1 MIARVLPDVPA
12 LSSKTFDYLV
22 PERLRDQV
30 RVGTMVRVELHG
42 RRIGGWVVDVV
53 DEAATAH
60 TLKPIAKV
68 TGWGPSADV
77 IDLARWA
84 AWRWAGRVTAFLGTA
99 SPSHAVPTLPRS
111 GDRRPSTPPITQ
123 SLAGPGSDLAD
134 EAWAKAPAI
143 VRWPPGTD
151 VFPLVLG
158 ACRLGPALVLSPS
171 IDAATHLGLRLRR
184 AGVPV
189 AIMPRDW
196 ALAAAGGCTVVGAR
210 AAAWAPAPDLAAV
223 VVLDEHDES
232 YAEERAPTWNARD
245 VAVERAARAG
255 VPFVLASP
263 TPSLEALTLVDVAP
277 LVVPTRRAERDG
289 WPLIDVVDR
298 RRDDPSTGLYSR
310 RLVELLRSGRRVVCV
325 LNRKGRARLLA
336 CHACGELAR
345 CETCGA
351 AVEQRDDALTC
362 RACGTTRPVVCIA
375 CGSTRMRTLR
385 PGVSKVR
392 DELEALAGVPVG
404 EVTGDDP
411 TRDWVIGPAGTAQ
424 SPNLVV
430 VGTEAVLH
438 RVDHADAVAFLDFDQ
453 ELLAPR
459 YRAAEEA
466 MALLV
471 RAARVTGSRANGG
484 RILVQTRLP
493 KHEAIEAA
501 LHADPSRVSAAEAE
515 RRRAL
520 QYPPFSAM
528 AVVSGEAA
536 EGFVA
541 ELGRPAGVTV
551 LGPTDHRWL
560 VRAPDHATLCGALAA
575 TRRPPGR
582 LRVEVDPLRL

>member
-22 PERLRDQV
+22 PERFRDQV
-30 RVGTMVRVELHG
+30 RVGTIVRVDLHR

-53 DEAATAH
+53 DTPSPAVDAAA
-60 TLKPIAKV
+60 LKSIAKV
-68 TGWGPSADV
+68 TGWGPSGDV
-77 IDLARWA
+77 MDLARWA

-99 SPSHAVPTLPRS
+99 SPLRAVPSLPPPS
-111 GDRRPSTPPITQ
+111 PRPAHLPDGAARVETS
-123 SLAGPGSDLAD
+123 AV
-134 EAWAKAPAI
+134 
-143 VRWPPGTD
+143 VRLPPGAD
-151 VFPLVLG
+151 VYPLVLG
-158 ACRLGPALVLSPS
+158 ACRLGPALVLAPS
-171 IDAATHLGLRLRR
+171 VDTATHLGLRLRR

-196 ALAAAGGCTVVGAR
+196 AHAAAGGCTVVGAR

-223 VVLDEHDES
+223 VVIDEHDEA

-255 VPFVLASP
+255 VPVVLVSP
-263 TPSLEALTLVDVAP
+263 MPSNEALALADVAP

-298 RRDDPSTGLYSR
+298 RRDDPGTGLYSR
-310 RLVELLRSGRRVVCV
+310 RLVDLLRSGRRVVCV

-345 CETCGA
+345 CEPCGA
-351 AVEQRDDALTC
+351 AVEQREDALTC

-385 PGVSKVR
+385 PGVSKIR
-392 DELEALAGVPVG
+392 DDLEALAGVAAA
-404 EVTGDDP
+404 EVTGDGGVADAP
-411 TRDWVIGPAGTAQ
+411 
-424 SPNLVV
+424 VV

-471 RAARVTGSRANGG
+471 RAARVTGPRTNGG
-484 RILVQTRLP
+484 RVLVQTRLP
-493 KHEAIEAA
+493 KHEVIEGA
-501 LHADPSRVSAAEAE
+501 LHADPSRVSAAEAA

-520 QYPPFSAM
+520 GYPPFAAM

-541 ELGRPAGVTV
+541 QLGRPPGVVV
-551 LGPTDHRWL
+551 LGPTDGRWL
-560 VRAPDHATLCGALAA
+560 LRAPDHAALCDALAA
-575 TRRPPGR
+575 TPRPSGR

>member
-1 MIARVLPDVPA
+1 LIARVLPDVPA

-22 PERLRDQV
+22 PEPVRDQV
-30 RVGTMVRVELHG
+30 RVGTVVRVELHG

-53 DEAATAH
+53 DAASAAVDAGA
-60 TLKPIAKV
+60 LKPIAKV

-99 SPSHAVPTLPRS
+99 SPDRATPRL
-111 GDRRPSTPPITQ
+111 GDWPGAERPITQ
-123 SLAGPGSDLAD
+123 SLAGPGTDLAD
-134 EAWAKAPAI
+134 EAWAKAPSV

-171 IDAATHLGLRLRR
+171 IDTATHLGLRLRR

-196 ALAAAGGCTVVGAR
+196 ARAAAGGCAVVGAR

-223 VVLDEHDES
+223 VVLDEHDEA

-263 TPSLEALTLVDVAP
+263 APSLEALALADVAP
-277 LVVPTRRAERDG
+277 LVVPSRRVERDG

-310 RLVELLRSGRRVVCV
+310 RLVDLLRSGRRVVCV

-351 AVEQRDDALTC
+351 AVEQREDTLVC
-362 RACGTTRPVVCIA
+362 RACGTTRPVVCSA

-392 DELEALAGVPVG
+392 EDLEALAGVPVS
-404 EVTGDDP
+404 EVTGDGGIAD
-411 TRDWVIGPAGTAQ
+411 AQ
-424 SPNLVV
+424 VT

-438 RVDHADAVAFLDFDQ
+438 RADHADAVAFLDFDQ

-471 RAARVTGSRANGG
+471 RAARVTGPRLGGG
-484 RILVQTRLP
+484 RVLVQTRLP
-493 KHEAIEAA
+493 KHEVIEGA
-501 LHADPSRVSAAEAE
+501 LHADASRVSAAETE

-520 QYPPFSAM
+520 GYPPFAAM

-536 EGFVA
+536 DAFVA
-541 ELGRPAGVTV
+541 HLARPAGVAV
-551 LGPTDHRWL
+551 VGPTDGRWL
-560 VRAPDHATLCGALAA
+560 VRAPDHETLCGALAE
-575 TRRPPGR
+575 TPRPPGR
-582 LRVEVDPLRL
+582 LRIEVDPLRL

>member
-53 DEAATAH
+53 DEPATAH
-60 TLKPIAKV
+60 TLKAIAKV

-84 AWRWAGRVTAFLGTA
+84 AWRWAGRVTAFVGTA
-99 SPSHAVPTLPRS
+99 SPDRAVPSLPRL
-111 GDRRPSTPPITQ
+111 GDWPASARPITQ
-123 SLAGPGSDLAD
+123 SLAGVGADLAD
-134 EAWAKAPAI
+134 EAWAKAPAV
-143 VRWPPGTD
+143 VRWPPGVD
-151 VFPLVLG
+151 LFPLVLG

-171 IDAATHLGLRLRR
+171 IDTATHLGLRLRR

-196 ALAAAGGCTVVGAR
+196 AGAAAGGCTVVGAR
-210 AAAWAPAPDLAAV
+210 AAAWAPVPDVAAV

-232 YAEERAPTWNARD
+232 YAEERAPTWNSRD

-263 TPSLEALTLVDVAP
+263 APSLEALTLDHVAP

-289 WPLIDVVDR
+289 WPLVDVVDR

-310 RLVELLRSGRRVVCV
+310 RLVDLLRSGRRVVCV

-351 AVEQRDDALTC
+351 AVEQRDDALMC
-362 RACGTTRPVVCIA
+362 RACGMTRPVVCIA

-385 PGVSKVR
+385 PGVSKIQE
-392 DELEALAGVPVG
+392 ELEALAGVPVA
-404 EVTGDDP
+404 EVTGDG
-411 TRDWVIGPAGTAQ
+411 RDGLGDERVI
-424 SPNLVV
+424 

-438 RVDHADAVAFLDFDQ
+438 RVDRADAVAFLDFDQ

-459 YRAAEEA
+459 YRAAEQA

-471 RAARVTGSRANGG
+471 RAARVTGPRTAGG
-484 RILVQTRLP
+484 RVVVQTRLP
-493 KHEAIEAA
+493 KHEVVEAA
-501 LHADPSRVSAAEAE
+501 LHADPSRVSAAEAD

-520 QYPPFSAM
+520 GYPPFAAM
-528 AVVSGEAA
+528 AVLSGEAA
-536 EGFVA
+536 PAFVA
-541 ELGRPAGVTV
+541 ELGRPPGVAV
-551 LGPTDHRWL
+551 LGPTDGRWL
-560 VRAPDHATLCGALAA
+560 LRAPDHETLCDALAA
-575 TRRPPGR
+575 APRPPGR